1 MPQVSEISSSMVPVD
16 ESPDASL
23 QLSSTS
29 PETGNGPP
37 PSKALSVRKNVKHPS
52 RSSSSS
58 SRGSLPPSGL
68 SRVASGSALSHR
80 GQGSLPPSL
89 TQVNQTEV
97 HMDVDVQYDQRSMH
111 HEQHFYDQRTQQQLN
126 VVQVGL
132 DPSVAHARES
142 QLRTEALN
150 AVAHL
155 HQQSQ
160 EAQRVAEG
168 TMSQAASQV
177 AQVHAEASAAMSQ
190 LSAQHN
196 EEVNRLQQI
205 ANQANS
211 KLTLQ
216 LRHAENENRLLT
228 DQLNIQKHELSE
240 QRNRFDEM
248 HATML
253 SLQHQ
258 LTVVRHQQP
267 VQEPQNGADIGNL
280 QDCINALRA
289 EVQQIKEDRQ
299 KQATLHDVG
308 QTVAL
313 PSNFNIATPVRTP
326 NPLVAWSPPMSP
338 NQSACAGYP
347 EQNQSACAGYQQP
360 NIVVVTGQ
368 APEPSGSSSSSS
380 SSTPT
385 SKGKNPGSSGSP
397 PSTSAGGPGG
407 YPHGFPFDGGGPPD
421 GGDGDGSPVLVVG
434 SMGHRSVGVG
444 SMLIID
450 ESSIYKAKDL
460 SNVTI
465 PALPTDAAQFRG
477 WRNSFLTKASS
488 IDKTGRNRI
497 MTWLLEAFSADV
509 SVEYLEQTS
518 LEMPRLDAYLASQIM
533 EP

>member
-168 TMSQAASQV
+168 TMSQAASQGC
-177 AQVHAEASAAMSQ
+177 
-190 LSAQHN
+190 
-196 EEVNRLQQI
+196 
-205 ANQANS
+205 
-211 KLTLQ
+211 T
-216 LRHAENENRLLT
+216 
-228 DQLNIQKHELSE
+228 
-240 QRNRFDEM
+240 
-248 HATML
+248 
-253 SLQHQ
+253 
-258 LTVVRHQQP
+258 
-267 VQEPQNGADIGNL
+267 
-280 QDCINALRA
+280 
-289 EVQQIKEDRQ
+289 
-299 KQATLHDVG
+299 
-308 QTVAL
+308 
-313 PSNFNIATPVRTP
+313 
-326 NPLVAWSPPMSP
+326 
-338 NQSACAGYP
+338 SAC
-347 EQNQSACAGYQQP
+347 
-360 NIVVVTGQ
+360 
-368 APEPSGSSSSSS
+368 GS
-380 SSTPT
+380 
-385 SKGKNPGSSGSP
+385 
-397 PSTSAGGPGG
+397 
-407 YPHGFPFDGGGPPD
+407 
-421 GGDGDGSPVLVVG
+421 
-434 SMGHRSVGVG
+434 
-444 SMLIID
+444 
-450 ESSIYKAKDL
+450 
-460 SNVTI
+460 
-465 PALPTDAAQFRG
+465 
-477 WRNSFLTKASS
+477 
-488 IDKTGRNRI
+488 
-497 MTWLLEAFSADV
+497 
-509 SVEYLEQTS
+509 
-518 LEMPRLDAYLASQIM
+518 
-533 EP
+533 

>member
-37 PSKALSVRKNVKHPS
+37 PSKALSVRKNVKNPS

-68 SRVASGSALSHR
+68 SRAASGSALSHR

-177 AQVHAEASAAMSQ
+177 AQVHAEASVAMSQ

-211 KLTLQ
+211 ELTLQ

-240 QRNRFDEM
+240 QRSRFDEM

-280 QDCINALRA
+280 QDCINALSR
-289 EVQQIKEDRQ
+289 
-299 KQATLHDVG
+299 
-308 QTVAL
+308 
-313 PSNFNIATPVRTP
+313 
-326 NPLVAWSPPMSP
+326 
-338 NQSACAGYP
+338 
-347 EQNQSACAGYQQP
+347 
-360 NIVVVTGQ
+360 
-368 APEPSGSSSSSS
+368 
-380 SSTPT
+380 SST
-385 SKGKNPGSSGSP
+385 
-397 PSTSAGGPGG
+397 
-407 YPHGFPFDGGGPPD
+407 D
-421 GGDGDGSPVLVVG
+421 
-434 SMGHRSVGVG
+434 
-444 SMLIID
+444 
-450 ESSIYKAKDL
+450 
-460 SNVTI
+460 
-465 PALPTDAAQFRG
+465 
-477 WRNSFLTKASS
+477 
-488 IDKTGRNRI
+488 
-497 MTWLLEAFSADV
+497 
-509 SVEYLEQTS
+509 
-518 LEMPRLDAYLASQIM
+518 
-533 EP
+533 